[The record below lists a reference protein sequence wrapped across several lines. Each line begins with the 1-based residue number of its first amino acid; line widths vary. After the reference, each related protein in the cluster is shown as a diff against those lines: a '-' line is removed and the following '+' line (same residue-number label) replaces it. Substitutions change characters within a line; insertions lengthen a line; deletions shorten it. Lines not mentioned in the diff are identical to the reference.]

1 MISLKYRNLI
11 ILLGIYCIN
20 INAESENSN
29 NNDGVILFDTEGFK
43 GSNTIIKP
51 GNYLLSTLQKIKSIR
66 IPNGYE
72 IKLSDI
78 DDYDN
83 ENAKV
88 ISYPSIDDL
97 NKNIETNNT
106 KTVTISK
113 ADNNTTPVTHVDVGQ
128 SINNKN
134 IYNLDNIDTSQ
145 YKYLYVLKVDLNSE
159 DGIARHDE
167 YNSNTSKYFGRKI
180 KTMRE
185 LTDKEKEQV
194 TEITIDYSPDFQGLP
209 DLTKYKNLKN
219 IKILFNVFHG
229 KNEAF
234 IKQEYNKIINY
245 INKIHPLTEIEIQ
258 GNIPSY
264 YTVQD
269 NKFFGFNLTTFPSLH
284 DNIQE
289 IHLINCSKLSSIDF
303 NKYKKLKKVY
313 MYGNTFEFV
322 STEQWKKMIEQIYT
336 LALNTTKQE
345 SYKVALFITKTR
357 NITIQ
362 ALLTHI
368 QLPRTFTGE
377 IPKISDPY
385 RSQIQYLSA
394 LGATSVAQ
402 DAFKYSQS
410 LREVYLPNVEEVKSN
425 AFYHC
430 FNIEKVSLDKCE
442 ILQEGAFKTN
452 AKLKSMHLPLVKKIE
467 KLALA
472 YTRSNTLK
480 IGDLNNIEFKNSN
493 EAGVYLPFCEE
504 LGEGALRG
512 DSTDQVQFVNINLP
526 VCKTI
531 QKEALRH
538 LKVLKE
544 VNIPEVEVIG
554 QSAFEDC
561 GELTKVGDI
570 KSISGNNEIFLPNV
584 TEIANYAF
592 KNGDKEQIKNIK
604 GENNTIEAI
613 ILPKCKSIGME
624 AFMRWRTLIKLSIPK
639 CVSIG
644 KLSFYDAYK
653 LQKIEAT
660 SLETIEDKVFLYA
673 SSEIKSF
680 KTINGKEEVDNYLEL
695 PNVKTIKSQAFGGNN
710 DHNIGTKVVKLP
722 ECFEMADNAFQGSR
736 ISVLEAPKLNNT
748 AKVLSLT
755 GSNIIYN
762 ASLLK

>member
-1 MISLKYRNLI
+1 MDVLFGNKMVSLKYRNLI
-11 ILLGIYCIN
+11 ILLLTCCIN
-20 INAESENSN
+20 INAKQEN

-43 GSNTIIKP
+43 GISTVIKP
-51 GNYLLSTLQKIKSIR
+51 GNYLLSTLQKIKSIK

-83 ENAKV
+83 ENAKIV
-88 ISYPSIDDL
+88 SYPSVEDL
-97 NKNIETNNT
+97 NANT
-106 KTVTISK
+106 AVGSTISTT
-113 ADNNTTPVTHVDVGQ
+113 DVNTSISEVQ
-128 SINNKN
+128 SINKD

-145 YKYLYVLKVDLNSE
+145 YKYLYVLKVDLGNE
-159 DGIARHDE
+159 DGIASHDE
-167 YNSNTSKYFGRKI
+167 CDSNTGKYLGRKI
-180 KTMRE
+180 KTMKE
-185 LTDKEKEQV
+185 LDDKDKEQV

-229 KNEAF
+229 KSEAF
-234 IKQEYNKIINY
+234 IKQEYNKIVNY
-245 INKIHPLTEIEIQ
+245 ISKVHPLTEIEIQ

-269 NKFFGFNLTTFPSLH
+269 NKFFGFNLKTLPSVQN
-284 DNIQE
+284 NIQE

-303 NKYKKLKKVY
+303 SQYKQLKKVY
-313 MYGNTFEFV
+313 MYGNTFE
-322 STEQWKKMIEQIYT
+322 SANTEQWKKMIEQIYT
-336 LALNTTKQE
+336 LSLNTTKQE

-357 NITIQ
+357 DVTVQ

-377 IPKISDPY
+377 LPKISNPSM
-385 RSQIQYLSA
+385 SQIQYLSA
-394 LGATSVAQ
+394 LGATSVAK
-402 DAFKYSQS
+402 DAFKDSKS
-410 LREVYLPNVEEVKSN
+410 LRELYLPNVNEVKSN

-430 FNIEKVSLDKCE
+430 FNIETVLLDKCE
-442 ILQEGAFKTN
+442 ILQEGAFRTN
-452 AKLKSMHLPLVKKIE
+452 RSLISMHLPLVKKVG

-472 YTRSNTLK
+472 YTRSNKLK

-504 LGEGALRG
+504 LEEGALRG
-512 DSTDQVQFVNINLP
+512 DSTDQVQFSTINLP

-544 VNIPEVEVIG
+544 VNIPEVEIIG

-561 GELTKVGDI
+561 GALTKVGDI
-570 KSISGNNEIFLPNV
+570 KSISGNNGILLHNV

-592 KNGDKEQIKNIK
+592 KNGDKGQIKDIK
-604 GENNTIEAI
+604 GENNTIDSI
-613 ILPKCKSIGME
+613 ILPKCKSIGIE
-624 AFMRWRTLIKLSIPK
+624 AFMRYRTLIKLSIPK
-639 CVSIG
+639 CISIG
-644 KLSFYDAYK
+644 KLAFYDAYK
-653 LQKIEAT
+653 LQKIEAP

-673 SSEIKSF
+673 SSELKSF
-680 KTINGKEEVDNYLEL
+680 KTINGKEEVDDCLEL
-695 PNVKTIKSQAFGGNN
+695 PNVKTVKSQSFGGNN

-722 ECFEMADNAFQGSR
+722 ECFQMADNAFQGSR

-748 AKVLSLT
+748 SKVLSLT
-755 GSNIIYN
+755 SSNIIYN